1 MVLYITSHTNL
12 LLESSLQH
20 TDGPSVS
27 LANVS
32 AHLAFPLC
40 LSYGI
45 FCKPFWGPLLGHSH
59 STALLWDTVDSRSRS
74 GPLPALPP
82 STIPMCFPTS
92 TSVQQPGCDSQ
103 QHHSST
109 EDRSPASPLA
119 QRTHTTPL
127 TPPSVVPAP
136 QCLCGFFEAQNPF
149 PPQHLALPLMAAWP
163 VPSLNFPQSFAFQHW

>member
-1 MVLYITSHTNL
+1 M
-12 LLESSLQH
+12 
-20 TDGPSVS
+20 
-27 LANVS
+27 
-32 AHLAFPLC
+32 
-40 LSYGI
+40 
-45 FCKPFWGPLLGHSH
+45 
-59 STALLWDTVDSRSRS
+59 DSRSRS
-74 GPLPALPP
+74 GPLPALPH

-149 PPQHLALPLMAAWP
+149 PPQHLALPLMTAWP
-163 VPSLNFPQSFAFQHW
+163 VPSLSFPRSFAFQHWCSCHGYPAWPFPPASIFLFIYKYITKCAPIQYISWLVIHTYYIIKCVPI